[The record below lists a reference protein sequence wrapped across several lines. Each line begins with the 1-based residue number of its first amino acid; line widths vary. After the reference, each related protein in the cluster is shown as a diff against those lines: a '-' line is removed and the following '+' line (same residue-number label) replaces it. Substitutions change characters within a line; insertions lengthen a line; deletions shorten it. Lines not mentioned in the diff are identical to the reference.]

1 MNAAA
6 MEAQQAAMVPCPR
19 CGRTFSDHDR
29 MSKHLV
35 GCKAAG
41 AKQATATLSEVSGAR
56 AMCGQQSQ
64 TKAIFEL
71 WDLDGSGAIDV
82 NELISALG
90 ALGHNR
96 QHCLKLFSQYDCN
109 QDGQISFEEFL
120 SLAQDQGLVAQQP
133 RPSSRSGKKLP
144 PMDSSSSDSP
154 RMPAPLPSANT
165 SLNASLNTPSPP
177 AMARPTGGN
186 GRPTAHFVD
195 KYSPC
200 VETLALIAS
209 TSAPPPPAGEQPS
222 EFAEQEPLIPCE
234 ICGRKFGN
242 TALQRH
248 SKICQKVFNSKRP
261 KFNTRA
267 QRLDPEAAKLLRR
280 QKPEPKKPAGGG
292 AVPKWKKEHNDFQEA
307 LKAGREYSQQ
317 QAQRGR

>member
-234 ICGRKFGN
+234 ALPGFCRASHADQICGRKFGN

-248 SKICQKVFNSKRP
+248 SKICQKVNQCEVF
-261 KFNTRA
+261 
-267 QRLDPEAAKLLRR
+267 LLI
-280 QKPEPKKPAGGG
+280 QSG
-292 AVPKWKKEHNDFQEA
+292 FQLQA
-307 LKAGREYSQQ
+307 TQVQYSSTTSRS
-317 QAQRGR
+317 RGRQAAAQTKT

>member
-41 AKQATATLSEVSGAR
+41 AKQATATLSE
-56 AMCGQQSQ
+56 

-234 ICGRKFGN
+234 ALPGFCRASHADQICGRKFGN